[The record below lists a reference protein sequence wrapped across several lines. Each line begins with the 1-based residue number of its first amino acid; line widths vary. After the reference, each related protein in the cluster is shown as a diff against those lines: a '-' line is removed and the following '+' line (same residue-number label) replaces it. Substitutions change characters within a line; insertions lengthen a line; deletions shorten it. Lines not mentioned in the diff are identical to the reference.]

1 MVQLTF
7 FDTCRLGVATSLALA
22 NDKVGGIGKLTL
34 KQKVEEGMM
43 AWLLFPA
50 STIEEV
56 NTTWVS
62 ISLDP
67 KG

>member
-1 MVQLTF
+1 M
-7 FDTCRLGVATSLALA
+7 SLALA
-22 NDKVGGIGKLTL
+22 NDKVGGISKLTL
-34 KQKVEEGMM
+34 KQKLEEGTM
-43 AWLLFPA
+43 ARLLFPA

-56 NTTWVS
+56 NTPWVS